1 MGWVLVLLFLTVN
14 TLCFIVIYKLIGIIP
29 KVNKITA
36 SILSLILT
44 GVFTYEW
51 VNNIASNMF
60 APMP

>member
-1 MGWVLVLLFLTVN
+1 MWVPVLLFLMGT
-14 TLCFIVIYKLIGIIP
+14 TLCFIVMYKLIGIIP

-51 VNNIASNMF
+51 VNNIASNLF
-60 APMP
+60 TPMP